1 MPFAEQPPQQKK
13 HWQELCAEAALESN
27 PEKIDLLIE
36 QILALLQE
44 REQRLKQAQIAR

>member
-1 MPFAEQPPQQKK
+1 MHFAEQPPQQRK

-36 QILALLQE
+36 QILGLLQE
-44 REQRLKQAQIAR
+44 REERLKQGHIAR